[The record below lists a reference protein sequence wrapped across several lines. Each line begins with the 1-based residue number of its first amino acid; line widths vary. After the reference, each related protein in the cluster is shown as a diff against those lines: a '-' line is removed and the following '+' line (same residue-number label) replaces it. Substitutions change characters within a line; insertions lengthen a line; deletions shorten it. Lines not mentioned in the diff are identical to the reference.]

1 MLLFLALLTNY
12 SQGQEEDKAVS
23 FLNGNSY
30 LRLAEGYKLSYV
42 GGLVD
47 MLLISV
53 EMYFPEI
60 FPYLEETIKDMSG
73 QQVKAIFD
81 KYLEEYPEERHYS
94 AASIFFGVIMK
105 MVNENIN

>member
-1 MLLFLALLTNY
+1 MEIVICAWP
-12 SQGQEEDKAVS
+12 
-23 FLNGNSY
+23 Y

-105 MVNENIN
+105 MVNIVDYGGYFYSDWANKIKNEKR